1 MAEQSFQD
9 KTEPATPKKREDAR
23 KKGQV
28 AKSRE
33 ISSVAILTTGIVYMF
48 FNARSMTMEL
58 GDSIRRKFAAIPVIL
73 NEKDP
78 YINLMKDTLQEFI
91 MIILPIMIVLVIIAI
106 LANLLQSG
114 FILSVEPLTPKAS
127 KIDPINGLTKMFS
140 KRSLAELA
148 KSIFKIGIV
157 GWAAFSTLSED
168 FSKIMPLMYQ
178 EDIQII
184 IILGQISLKVLIRC
198 CYVIL
203 VLAILD
209 YIYQKWEFEQNLK
222 MSKQE
227 VKDEFRQTEGDP
239 LVKSRIKSIQRE
251 MARRRMMESVP
262 KADVVIT
269 NPTHLSIALQ
279 YGGPQEG
286 MSAPRVVAKGANK
299 IAFRIRD
306 LAKKHDIPI
315 IENKSLAQNL
325 YKLDIGEEI
334 PPQFYQ
340 AVAEILA
347 YVYSLKRKKA
357 NAGY

>member
-48 FNARSMTMEL
+48 FNGRSMTMEL
-58 GDSIRRKFAAIPVIL
+58 GNIIRRKFTAIPSIL
-73 NEKDP
+73 NEESP
-78 YINLMKDTLQEFI
+78 YIKLLTDTLQEFI
-91 MIILPIMIVLVIIAI
+91 LIILPIMIVLVIIAV

-114 FILSVEPLTPKAS
+114 FILSVEPLTPKPS
-127 KIDPINGLTKMFS
+127 KIDPINGLTK
-140 KRSLAELA
+140 
-148 KSIFKIGIV
+148 SIFKIIIV
-157 GWAAFSTLSED
+157 GWAAFSTISED

-178 EDIQII
+178 EEIQII
-184 IILGQISLKVLIRC
+184 TVLGQISLKVLIRC

-203 VLAILD
+203 ILAILD

-222 MSKQE
+222 MTKQE

-251 MARRRMMESVP
+251 MARRRMMEDVP

-286 MSAPRVVAKGANK
+286 MSAPRIVAKGANK
-299 IAFRIRD
+299 IAFRIRE

-325 YKLDIGEEI
+325 YKLDIGDEI

-347 YVYSLKRKKA
+347 YVYGLKRKKV
-357 NAGY
+357 NSGY

>member
-48 FNARSMTMEL
+48 FNGRSMTMEL
-58 GDSIRRKFAAIPVIL
+58 GNIIKRKFTSIPLIL
-73 NEKDP
+73 NEESP
-78 YINLMKDTLQEFI
+78 YIKLLTDTLQEFI
-91 MIILPIMIVLVIIAI
+91 LIILPIMIVLVIIAV

-114 FILSVEPLTPKAS
+114 FILSVEPLTPKPS

-148 KSIFKIGIV
+148 KSIFKIIIV
-157 GWAAFSTLSED
+157 GWAAFSTISED

-184 IILGQISLKVLIRC
+184 TVLGQISLKVLIRC
-198 CYVIL
+198 CYIIL
-203 VLAILD
+203 ILAILD
-209 YIYQKWEFEQNLK
+209 YMYQKWEFEQNLK
-222 MSKQE
+222 MTKQE

-251 MARRRMMESVP
+251 MARRRMMEDVP

-286 MSAPRVVAKGANK
+286 MSAPRIVAKGANK
-299 IAFRIRD
+299 IAFRIRE

-325 YKLDIGEEI
+325 YKLDIGDEI
-334 PPQFYQ
+334 PPQLYQ

-347 YVYSLKRKKA
+347 YVYGLKRKKV
-357 NAGY
+357 NSGY